1 MRRLLLFAV
10 VALLAACSTIDC
22 PVQNKVAL
30 NFAVKKYNSSGVEVT
45 DTLKDTLYVWVQRM
59 NGTDTLILNRAIGK
73 TSFSLPL
80 SYTQPEDALIFGV
93 DASDGSGGV
102 LDTVW
107 IKKEDIP
114 HFESVD
120 CSAHYFHVL
129 TSVRSTHLAID
140 TVILKNPSVTYDP
153 SADNIHIHF
162 K

>member
-30 NFAVKKYNSSGVEVT
+30 NFAVKKYNSSGVEV
-45 DTLKDTLYVWVQRM
+45 
-59 NGTDTLILNRAIGK
+59 TDTLILNRAIGK

-120 CSAHYFHVL
+120 CQASYFHTITEVNY
-129 TSVRSTHLAID
+129 SRHLID
-140 TVILKNPSVTYDP
+140 SIVINNPHVTYDTTEP
-153 SADNIHIHF
+153 HF
-162 K
+162 YLYLKARR

>member
-10 VALLAACSTIDC
+10 VAFLAACSTIDC

-30 NFAVKKYNSSGVEVT
+30 NFAVKTYNSSGVEVV
-45 DTLKDTLYVWVQRM
+45 DTLKDTLYVWAQRM
-59 NGTDTLILNRAIGK
+59 NGTDTLILNRAVGK

-80 SYTQPEDALIFGV
+80 SYTHPEDVLIFGI
-93 DASDGSGGV
+93 DAKDGSGATI
-102 LDTVW
+102 DTVW

-120 CSAHYFHVL
+120 CSPHYFHAL
-129 TSVRSTHLAID
+129 TAVCSTHLAID
-140 TVILKNPSVTYDP
+140 TVMINNPSVTYDP